1 MKKLTAVFA
10 VFIFIL
16 TTVSAFAADSEL
28 KKFER
33 SPFNVWSEWIA
44 SFGQRADGT
53 SMMKVGSEPTSLAAD
68 EIRERRRSMGVVR
81 GMGKYE

>member
-1 MKKLTAVFA
+1 MRKLTAVFA

-16 TTVSAFAADSEL
+16 MTVSAFAADSGL

-33 SPFNVWSEWIA
+33 SPFNVLSEWVA
-44 SFGQRADGT
+44 SFGERADGT
-53 SMMKVGSEPTSLAAD
+53 SMMKLKSEPTSLAAD